1 MSCVPWIMS
10 SNYLEHIQRVLES
23 GATVLEKC
31 VQLGLPEEVLDLVA
45 IMLGP
50 DKSVYFVQSSVK

>member
-31 VQLGLPEEVLDLVA
+31 VQLGLPEEVLNLIA
-45 IMLGP
+45 IMLGLE
-50 DKSVYFVQSSVK
+50 KSVYFV